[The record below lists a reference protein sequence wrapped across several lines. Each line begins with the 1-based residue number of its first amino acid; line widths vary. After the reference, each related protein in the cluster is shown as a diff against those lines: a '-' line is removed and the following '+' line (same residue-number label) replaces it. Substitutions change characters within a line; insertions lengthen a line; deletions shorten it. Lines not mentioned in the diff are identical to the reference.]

1 MTIDFIPGD
10 VLGQDVSYGFLDG
23 SEQAPRKLHPRV
35 VVNDGNQNVLRVL
48 RDELKHCH
56 TFLFSVAFVTPAA
69 IALLKQELLD
79 FAGRGTIVTS
89 DYLSFNSP
97 RAFEE
102 LLQLRKLRNIEVRV
116 HRSDA
121 FHPKGYIFRSNS
133 AVTAMMGSANLTERA
148 LVSNHEWNLKV
159 SAASVSDLAHQ
170 LEELMSR
177 ERDSSTELT
186 REWVDRYTREW
197 VAPSPRPRRERSLA
211 EDTLPTASVMPN
223 AMQERALASIATVRQ
238 SGERKA
244 IVISAT
250 GTGKTILS
258 ALDVR
263 AFAPERMLFVVHREQ
278 ILDRSIDE
286 YRRVLG
292 GDVDDYGKFAGSTK
306 QHDRKYVF
314 STVQTLARHL
324 HEFAPDAFDY
334 IVIDE
339 AHRAGADGHRNVLTH
354 FTPGFLLGM
363 TATPERTDDFNVF
376 ELFDFNVPFE
386 IRLQN
391 ALEEEMLA
399 PFHYYGVA
407 DVTYADGSSVRDDS
421 ELDLLVTSER
431 AHHVTDALEQY
442 AQAGV
447 QPRGL
452 IFCSRVD
459 EAELMSQTLNTLTF
473 RGRPLR
479 TVALSGADS
488 LDAREAVVESLERGE
503 IDYILT
509 VDIFNEGVDIPSV
522 NQIVMLRQTQSA
534 IVFVQ
539 QLGRGLRKDSTSGK
553 EYLVVI
559 DFIGNY
565 KNNYMIPIALFG
577 DSSLNKETLRKELI
591 TAEERGVL
599 PGLASVRF
607 DKVAQERVL
616 AAIRDTKLDS
626 RKNLQAAIKAMH
638 ARLGR
643 TPRLADFARFETADP
658 VVLATQKNPPHFHAL
673 VAATLKHPNTFSK
686 REDQMLT
693 FLSRECLAAK
703 RTHELRLV
711 DALLAQGVVT
721 TAGVPKIIG
730 AQLTT
735 TEVAAL
741 TGVLT
746 GDFQT
751 GQEMAQ
757 YDKALA
763 VRTRGGLAPHAD
775 FAASYRENAEFRGA
789 VRDTIDTGIALNTQ
803 RYGNGSLQTGLL
815 YSRKDA
821 CRLLGWDSNEQGVIY
836 GYKVHKPTGTCP
848 IFITLHKDET
858 ISASTAYEDALLD
871 PSTVRWY
878 TRSKRTLQS
887 EEVATI
893 IAHKTEVHVF
903 VKKDDAE
910 GADFYYLGRAQAT
923 DPEQTTMLGKHNES
937 LNVVRMRLNLENA
950 ISTGLYDYFHPT
962 LTR

>member
-1 MTIDFIPGD
+1 M
-10 VLGQDVSYGFLDG
+10 
-23 SEQAPRKLHPRV
+23 
-35 VVNDGNQNVLRVL
+35 
-48 RDELKHCH
+48 
-56 TFLFSVAFVTPAA
+56 
-69 IALLKQELLD
+69 
-79 FAGRGTIVTS
+79 
-89 DYLSFNSP
+89 
-97 RAFEE
+97 
-102 LLQLRKLRNIEVRV
+102 
-116 HRSDA
+116 
-121 FHPKGYIFRSNS
+121 
-133 AVTAMMGSANLTERA
+133 
-148 LVSNHEWNLKV
+148 
-159 SAASVSDLAHQ
+159 
-170 LEELMSR
+170 
-177 ERDSSTELT
+177 
-186 REWVDRYTREW
+186 
-197 VAPSPRPRRERSLA
+197 
-211 EDTLPTASVMPN
+211 
-223 AMQERALASIATVRQ
+223 
-238 SGERKA
+238 
-244 IVISAT
+244 
-250 GTGKTILS
+250 
-258 ALDVR
+258 
-263 AFAPERMLFVVHREQ
+263 
-278 ILDRSIDE
+278 
-286 YRRVLG
+286 
-292 GDVDDYGKFAGSTK
+292 
-306 QHDRKYVF
+306 
-314 STVQTLARHL
+314 
-324 HEFAPDAFDY
+324 
-334 IVIDE
+334 
-339 AHRAGADGHRNVLTH
+339 
-354 FTPGFLLGM
+354 
-363 TATPERTDDFNVF
+363 
-376 ELFDFNVPFE
+376 
-386 IRLQN
+386 
-391 ALEEEMLA
+391 
-399 PFHYYGVA
+399 
-407 DVTYADGSSVRDDS
+407 
-421 ELDLLVTSER
+421 
-431 AHHVTDALEQY
+431 
-442 AQAGV
+442 
-447 QPRGL
+447 
-452 IFCSRVD
+452 
-459 EAELMSQTLNTLTF
+459 
-473 RGRPLR
+473 
-479 TVALSGADS
+479 
-488 LDAREAVVESLERGE
+488 
-503 IDYILT
+503 
-509 VDIFNEGVDIPSV
+509 
-522 NQIVMLRQTQSA
+522 
-534 IVFVQ
+534 
-539 QLGRGLRKDSTSGK
+539 
-553 EYLVVI
+553 
-559 DFIGNY
+559 
-565 KNNYMIPIALFG
+565 
-577 DSSLNKETLRKELI
+577 
-591 TAEERGVL
+591 
-599 PGLASVRF
+599 
-607 DKVAQERVL
+607 
-616 AAIRDTKLDS
+616 
-626 RKNLQAAIKAMH
+626 
-638 ARLGR
+638 
-643 TPRLADFARFETADP
+643 
-658 VVLATQKNPPHFHAL
+658 LATQKNPPHFHAL